1 MTPLRLALSA
11 ALLGSLAACGEDPAA
26 AEVERLA
33 ATAPDPDAARVE
45 VAVLQGSDA
54 RLVLDLPGEVVGSED
69 SLLAS
74 PAGGYVEA
82 VHVEEGDDVRK
93 GQVLVELDGELRRAQ
108 LAQAQAQLAQAKAD
122 LDRAERLGDLA
133 TEAQLSGLR
142 TQVQVAEANVRIA
155 RNQLDRAVI
164 RAPFAGTVGVVAVE
178 EGEVANPGSPVVRLV
193 ALDPIV
199 VNLSVSDRDV
209 VALDEGLAARV
220 EVGARAGFRDGTIHS
235 VAPVADL
242 STRSFLV
249 EVQLPNPARDLLPG
263 MIARVEVDRTLDRDA
278 IVLPQDWLVTKLDG
292 YGVYV
297 AEEGVARW
305 REVALG
311 EIVRGQVIVTDG
323 LQRGDRVV
331 VTGQHGLVEGERLLV
346 AREGTCCTDGRAV
359 FTPSTADAR

>member
-1 MTPLRLALSA
+1 MTPLRLLLSSLALA
-11 ALLGSLAACGEDPAA
+11 ALAGCGEDPAA
-26 AEVERLA
+26 AEVQRLA

-74 PAGGYVEA
+74 PAGGFVEA
-82 VHVEEGDDVRK
+82 VHVEEGDQVRK
-93 GQVLVELDGELRRAQ
+93 GQVLVELDGDLRRAQ
-108 LAQAQAQLAQAKAD
+108 LAQSQAQLAQAEGD
-122 LDRAERLGDLA
+122 LARAERLGDLA

-164 RAPFAGTVGVVAVE
+164 RAPFAGTVGAVAVDK
-178 EGEVANPGSPVVRLV
+178 GEVANPGSPVVRLV
-193 ALDPIV
+193 DLDPV
-199 VNLSVSDRDV
+199 LVNLSVSDRDV
-209 VALDEGLAARV
+209 VALSEGLDARV
-220 EVGARAGFRDGTIHS
+220 SLGARAGFREGTIHS

-249 EVQLPNPARDLLPG
+249 EVEVANPDRDLLPG
-263 MIARVEVDRTLDRDA
+263 MIARVEVDRTLEQDA
-278 IVLPQDWLVTKLDG
+278 IVLPQDWLVTQLDA

-305 REVALG
+305 REVTLG
-311 EIVRGQVIVTDG
+311 EIVRGQVVVADG
-323 LQRGDRVV
+323 LQRGERVV
-331 VTGQHGLVEGERLLV
+331 VTGQHALVDGERLLV